1 LMLLTLGSSC
11 IRGGAVTPSSIRA
24 QRVLV

>member
-24 QRVLV
+24 QRVVV